1 MGEKMKQIIT
11 PREREVEAIKHLLF
25 RISKHY
31 TMTEKIE
38 QIVKLENHYYS
49 LTMDKEYLLMAV
61 DHMAAY
67 LELGHDYNEL
77 QELFDTTLAK
87 LNTNKKTTFN
97 KNFYYSEEV
106 RVNKTQ
112 LKRILGRWIPIR
124 GGMKKEQAVEDI
136 MNHLLKKEIG
146 EYSYINKKGKFE
158 LIIKPDEIYAI
169 HLTEYAERFYTFA
182 LKQAD
187 AIRYRENTNR

>member
-1 MGEKMKQIIT
+1 MKQIIT
-11 PREREVEAIKHLLF
+11 PREREVEVIKHLLF

-61 DHMAAY
+61 DHIAAY
-67 LELGHDYNEL
+67 LELGHDYKEL

-87 LNTNKKTTFN
+87 LNTDKKTTFN

-106 RVNKTQ
+106 RVNKAQ

-124 GGMKKEQAVEDI
+124 GGMKKDAAVEDI
-136 MNHLLKKEIG
+136 MNHLIKNEIG

-158 LIIKPDEIYAI
+158 LIIKSDEIYAI
-169 HLTEYAERFYTFA
+169 HLTEYAEKFYTFA
-182 LKQAD
+182 LKQVD
-187 AIRYRENTNR
+187 AIRYRENINK

>member
-1 MGEKMKQIIT
+1 MKQIVT

-25 RISKHY
+25 RISKHN

-61 DHMAAY
+61 DHIAAY
-67 LELGHDYNEL
+67 LELGHDYKDL
-77 QELFDTTLAK
+77 QELFDNTLEK
-87 LNTNKKTTFN
+87 LHTDKKTTFY

-112 LKRILGRWIPIR
+112 LKRILGRWFPIR
-124 GGMKKEQAVEDI
+124 GGMKKEEAVDDI
-136 MNHLLKKEIG
+136 MKHLLNREIG
-146 EYSYINKKGKFE
+146 EYNYISRKGKFE
-158 LIIKPDEIYAI
+158 LIIKPDEIYAT
-169 HLTEYAERFYTFA
+169 HLTEYTENFYTFA
-182 LKQAD
+182 LK
-187 AIRYRENTNR
+187 